1 MANPTGAFGLRPIRH
16 FDGSPWNGATVK
28 CYISASYATA
38 LFIGDP
44 VLITATAAEREASN
58 LYPTIQASAGTDGTI
73 VLGAIVSF
81 DPLTTDLTKQ
91 YNPASTERYANV
103 CMDPSVVFEIRGD
116 GGGTVTDI
124 FLWSNAAMIATAAGN
139 TITGLSGFHLDEG
152 TTTDPRADQSLP
164 LLIVGASKKPDEALL
179 ADNTLWEVMLN
190 TRYNATGLVLGVT
203 GT

>member
-1 MANPTGAFGLRPIRH
+1 MANPTGAFGLRPVRYLN
-16 FDGSPWNGATVK
+16 GSPWNGATVK
-28 CYISASYATA
+28 CYISASYGTA

-44 VLITATAAEREASN
+44 VLINPTAAHREASGK
-58 LYPTIQASAGTDGTI
+58 YPTIAASAGTDGTI

-81 DPLTTDLTKQ
+81 DPLVTDLTKQ

-103 CMDPSVVFEIRGD
+103 CMDPNVVFEIRGD
-116 GGGTVTDI
+116 GGGTPTDV
-124 FLWSNAAMIATAAGN
+124 FVWSNAAMIATGAGS

-164 LLIVGASKKPDEALL
+164 LLIVGTSKRDDESPIT
-179 ADNTLWEVMLN
+179 DNTLWEVVLN

-203 GT
+203 A

>member
-28 CYISASYATA
+28 CFISSAYATA

-44 VLITATAAEREASN
+44 VLISPTDAEREASGY
-58 LYPTIQASAGTDGTI
+58 YPTINASAGTDGTI

-81 DPLTTDLTKQ
+81 DPLVTDLTKQ

-116 GGGTVTDI
+116 GGGTPTDV
-124 FLWSNAAMIATAAGN
+124 FVWSNAAMIATSSGN

-164 LLIVGASKKPDEALL
+164 LLIVGTSKRADESPIT
-179 ADNTLWEVMLN
+179 DNTLWEVMLN
-190 TRYNATGLVLGVT
+190 TRYNATGSVLGVT
-203 GT
+203 Q